1 MKKNGFPKNPGDNLI
16 ETVKNIVNT
25 SNLNIMD
32 DDDLINIMKI
42 LNYVMRMNL
51 LDVMS
56 KKVTEENAKLKF
68 IREIEILKKGF
79 LKENERRK

>member
-42 LNYVMRMNL
+42 LNFNIDIV
-51 LDVMS
+51 
-56 KKVTEENAKLKF
+56 
-68 IREIEILKKGF
+68 
-79 LKENERRK
+79 